1 MLSEI
6 FMLRLEAL
14 ARVAA
19 QEAPQYTSGTARER
33 SEGLYRLY
41 TDEPMTPITKTFE
54 SFANTSRPI
63 P

>member
-6 FMLRLEAL
+6 FMLRLEAM

-19 QEAPQYTSGTARER
+19 QEAPQYSSGTVRER

-41 TDEPMTPITKTFE
+41 TDEPAALISKALLD
-54 SFANTSRPI
+54 FADTENRVP
-63 P
+63 